1 MVESIPLEAIG
12 PKEAVKPDATDKE
25 KKAFFKA
32 IKAKNSQKI
41 KKFSKEYKLN
51 FCFKEYTPL
60 ILALKKLNT
69 LDVVKDL
76 IENGAKV
83 NYKDKD
89 GWAPLH
95 VAINNEC
102 SLDIIKL
109 LIEHKAGINEVARYT
124 CGSRKYTPLSVSV
137 IKNNFEA
144 FTFLIDKKANMTK
157 ENSDKTT
164 ALSLAQSNNRTEML
178 NYYYY
183 GPLGYAIFT
192 ENLIKA
198 RQLLED
204 GADVFTTG
212 PSNKTPLVIAVEK
225 DSFKAII
232 LLFEFGAKL
241 TMQTAFLEAVNLG
254 KIDIINFFIQHKV
267 DINRKYLNGTTP
279 LLKAVENEN
288 FHVVKTLIEKDA
300 TVDFSDNTLLLKA
313 IGRGDLDV
321 VKLLIEKGASVN
333 STDGQNSNPLF
344 ESLKLDNCDITKYL
358 ISKGAKMEA
367 KYLVKNNFQHLQNL
381 IKSKADLKNILQDQF
396 ESSILQKVVETK
408 NAFFVKYLL
417 DYVLSLNSNDIEHEL
432 KRLLGIAAKNHSF
445 SIVKILIDAKAD
457 IASAE
462 DELEEFAKHNDDFD
476 VYYQE
481 LKQKLSKKSSADGD
495 ADTKTQ

>member
-1 MVESIPLEAIG
+1 M
-12 PKEAVKPDATDKE
+12 DNRTD
-25 KKAFFKA
+25 
-32 IKAKNSQKI
+32 
-41 KKFSKEYKLN
+41 L
-51 FCFKEYTPL
+51 
-60 ILALKKLNT
+60 
-69 LDVVKDL
+69 
-76 IENGAKV
+76 
-83 NYKDKD
+83 
-89 GWAPLH
+89 
-95 VAINNEC
+95 
-102 SLDIIKL
+102 
-109 LIEHKAGINEVARYT
+109 NEVSRYI
-124 CGSRKYTPLSVSV
+124 CDSPKFTPLSLSV
-137 IKNNFEA
+137 MTKNFEA
-144 FTFLIDKKANMTK
+144 FKLLIDEGADINKAN
-157 ENSDKTT
+157 SDQST
-164 ALSLAQSNNRTEML
+164 ALTLAQRNHRTEML
-178 NYYYY
+178 NYYY

-192 ENLIKA
+192 KNLVEA
-198 RQLLED
+198 RRLLEG

-279 LLKAVENEN
+279 LLKAIERGN
-288 FHVVKTLIEKDA
+288 F
-300 TVDFSDNTLLLKA
+300 
-313 IGRGDLDV
+313 DV

-367 KYLVKNNFQHLQNL
+367 KYLVENNFQHLQNL